1 MARLPQSRSTA
12 HRVSEV
18 LSDHNSHLG
27 QLLRRAS
34 LLMQLDQLLASLF
47 DAELAAHFQV
57 AALRKNRLILVS
69 PTAAWATR
77 LRMQAPQV
85 IGALRQRGY
94 TGIEHIDI
102 RVAPLV
108 EQAGEERHKKP
119 LSPAAQHAL
128 ELMAQLGAE
137 SEDNESRT

>member
-1 MARLPQSRSTA
+1 
-12 HRVSEV
+12 
-18 LSDHNSHLG
+18 
-27 QLLRRAS
+27 
-34 LLMQLDQLLASLF
+34 MQLEQLLASVV

-57 AALRKNRLILVS
+57 AALRENRLILVS

-108 EQAGEERHKKP
+108 EQSGEKRLKKP

-128 ELMAQLGAE
+128 EVMAHLGADT
-137 SEDNESRT
+137 EDSDGRT